1 MYADIQVV
9 FQNSTLVGGVVIGTS
24 ADMMI
29 NIWGAM
35 IIGGLAG
42 AGSIFINRFS
52 TVSDNLDI
60 MALNF
65 GRLIKF
71 LMACSYFKTKAV
83 HRIIGMRNAWYRS
96 F

>member
-1 MYADIQVV
+1 LNADIQVV

-42 AGSIFINRFS
+42 ALEQDLYS
-52 TVSDNLDI
+52 
-60 MALNF
+60 
-65 GRLIKF
+65 
-71 LMACSYFKTKAV
+71 
-83 HRIIGMRNAWYRS
+83 
-96 F
+96 

>member
-1 MYADIQVV
+1 MVKIIVFPIQVV

-42 AGSIFINRFS
+42 AGSVFINRFS
-52 TVSDNLDI
+52 TVSSSL
-60 MALNF
+60 
-65 GRLIKF
+65 
-71 LMACSYFKTKAV
+71 V
-83 HRIIGMRNAWYRS
+83 IIWHS
-96 F
+96 TLTI